1 MKNVANVIKYCM
13 IFLLAVS
20 IIGAVMLNLVS
31 STLLKEQYVISK
43 LEETNYYEELKQEI
57 EDSFENYIGQSGLDE
72 TVIHNIIT
80 LEKVKQD
87 TRTILDNIYF
97 GENKT
102 VDATELETNLRK
114 NINESLQNRR
124 LTITA
129 QKAVDEYIN
138 KITSEYKQTLTHTK
152 YETQIHQII
161 KKVDHWIGI
170 LQKVILVILGVS
182 IILIL
187 LLNAKQILASINH
200 IGIAL
205 TTSGGFFT
213 LLGIY
218 ITSKIKIDNIVVQT
232 EAISNVIKAIM
243 KHIVSTINQYGYI
256 LLAIGII
263 LILIGNLIV
272 YLKKKNKEQA
282 YKTN

>member
-1 MKNVANVIKYCM
+1 MKNVANVVKYIM

-20 IIGAVMLNLVS
+20 IIGIVMLNLVS
-31 STLLKEQYVISK
+31 TSLLKEQYVVSK
-43 LEETNYYEELKQEI
+43 LEETNYYEKLKQEI

-72 TVIHNIIT
+72 TVIHNIISV
-80 LEKVKQD
+80 EKVKQD
-87 TRTILDNIYF
+87 TKTILDNIYF

-102 VDATELETNLRK
+102 VDATELENNLRK
-114 NINESLQNRR
+114 NISESLQNRK
-124 LTITA
+124 LTITG
-129 QKAVDEYIN
+129 QKAVDEYVN

-152 YETQIHQII
+152 YETQIHQVM
-161 KKVDHWIGI
+161 KKVNQGVDI
-170 LQKVILVILGVS
+170 LQKVVLIVLGVS

-187 LLNAKQILASINH
+187 VLNAKQIAKSITH
-200 IGIAL
+200 LGIAL

-243 KHIVSTINQYGYI
+243 NDIVNTIHQYGYL

-263 LILIGNLIV
+263 LIIVGNLVV
-272 YLKKKNKEQA
+272 YVKKKHKSKVNQV
-282 YKTN
+282 N

>member
-1 MKNVANVIKYCM
+1 M

-161 KKVDHWIGI
+161 KKVNHWIGI
-170 LQKVILVILGVS
+170 LQKVILIILGVS

-272 YLKKKNKEQA
+272 YLKKKNKEPA